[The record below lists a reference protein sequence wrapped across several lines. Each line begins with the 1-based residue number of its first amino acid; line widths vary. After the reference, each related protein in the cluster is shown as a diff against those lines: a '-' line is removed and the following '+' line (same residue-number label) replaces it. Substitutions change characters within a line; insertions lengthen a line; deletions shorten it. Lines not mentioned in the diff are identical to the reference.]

1 MPIHPAFIHL
11 RLHSEY
17 SILDSTIR
25 IDEVVSKAVT
35 DQMPALALTDLSNL
49 FGLVKFYQSTYKNGI
64 KPILGCD
71 VWITNESDRNKP
83 VRLLLLCQSHAGY
96 LLLSRLLSRA
106 YRENQYHGKAE
117 IKEAWLHAN
126 ASGTEGLIALSGARY
141 GEIGLAIS
149 QNNLQ
154 HAETLTQKWADLF
167 PDRFY
172 IELQRD
178 GHANEAMLVHQSL
191 VLAKKFNLPAVA
203 TQSVQFLNAGDYRAH
218 EARACIAEGYVLDD
232 KRRPRNFTEQQYF
245 KTQAEITQLFADIP
259 SALANTIEIAKRC
272 NLVLELGV
280 NRLPLFP
287 TPNHESLEQYL
298 RDQASAGLEI
308 RLLKLFPDEATRI
321 SKIPQYQARLEFEVN
336 TIIQM
341 GFSGYFLI
349 VADFINWAKQNNV
362 PVGPGRGSG
371 AGSLVAYSLGITD
384 LDPLRYDLLF
394 ERFLNPE
401 RVSMPDFDIDFCQDR
416 RELVIE
422 YVKQRYGMEKVSQ
435 IATFGTMA
443 AKAVIRDI
451 GRVLDLPYNFVDQL
465 AKLVPF
471 EIGMTL
477 KKARQLEPQ
486 LNQRAE
492 EEEDVRNLLEL
503 AESLEGI
510 TRNIGMHAG
519 GVLIASSEITDFC
532 PIYCTE
538 SGDSV
543 VSQLDKDD
551 VEKVGLVKFD
561 FLGLRTLTTLD
572 RAVGY
577 IRASQKNSLSSGNN
591 DIDSTQPLF
600 SLETLPLDDESTYA
614 LMRKGNAVGIFQFE
628 SRGMIDLLQKAKPD
642 CFEDIIALVALY
654 RPGPMD
660 LIPEFIDRKHGKKTI
675 EYLDP
680 RLEPILGPTYG
691 IMIYQEQVMQIAQV
705 IGGYSLGSAD
715 LLRRAMGKKK
725 VEEMAQQRDIFVNGA
740 INNHLSKDKATELFG
755 LMEKFAGYGFNKSH
769 AAAYALIAF
778 QTAYLK
784 AHYPSEFMAA
794 CLSADMDDTDKV
806 HIFVEDSLANG
817 LTILSPDINL
827 SDYRFVPVD
836 QKTIRFGLGAV
847 KGTGESAISSI
858 IAVRE
863 QSGLFSD
870 LFDFCN
876 RVDRRIA
883 NRRVMESLIR
893 VGAFDAINPNRA
905 SLLASVGLAIE
916 SAEQMSRAASQT
928 NLFNEVD
935 GHAHMKPQL
944 VDVNAWSD
952 RDKLHHEKIS
962 LGYYFSGHPFDTY
975 APELKRFIRT
985 RLDRLNPSRE
995 PQLLAGIIHS
1005 IRIQMTRRG
1014 RMCIINLDDGKARVE
1029 AVVFSELFDANRAW
1043 LKEDQLLVIEAKIGN
1058 RGYNNEE
1065 DDELRIT
1072 AEQLY
1077 DLAGIRSRFAKQ
1089 LKIRCDQTTLP
1100 NTDKLKA
1107 LLLPFS
1113 YQAQKSNSFSN
1124 SNQTSCLVTL
1134 TYQNALA
1141 SGDLELG
1148 TDWRVNLHDD
1158 LLQSLTAHFGTES
1171 VEIIY

>member
-1 MPIHPAFIHL
+1 MPTKPAFIHL
-11 RLHSEY
+11 RMHSEY

-25 IDEVVSKAVT
+25 IPEVIAKAVA
-35 DQMPALALTDLSNL
+35 DQMPALALTDLANL
-49 FGLVKFYQSTYKNGI
+49 FGLVKFYQSAYKNGI

-71 VWITNESDRNKP
+71 AWITNESDRNKP
-83 VRLLLLCQSHAGY
+83 IRLLLLCQSHAGY

-106 YRENQYHGKAE
+106 YRENQYHGRAE
-117 IKEAWLHAN
+117 IRASWL
-126 ASGTEGLIALSGARY
+126 SPTEWGTQGLIALSGARL
-141 GEIGLAIS
+141 GDIGLAIL
-149 QNNLQ
+149 QNNVRQ
-154 HAETLTQKWADLF
+154 AEVLAQKWADLF

-172 IELQRD
+172 IEIQKD
-178 GHANEAMLVHQSL
+178 GHADETMLVQQSL
-191 VLAKKFNLPAVA
+191 VLAQKFDLPAVA
-203 TQSVQFLNAGDYRAH
+203 TQAVQFLNAEDYRAH
-218 EARACIAEGYVLDD
+218 EARVCIAEGYILED
-232 KRRPRNFTEQQYF
+232 KRRPKNFTEQQYF
-245 KTQAEITQLFADIP
+245 KTQTEMTQLFADIP

-287 TPNHESLEQYL
+287 TPNNESLDHYL
-298 RDQASAGLEI
+298 RTQAEAGLERRMI
-308 RLLKLFPDEATRI
+308 SLFPDTEVRTG
-321 SKIPQYQARLEFEVN
+321 KMPKYQARLEFEVN

-341 GFSGYFLI
+341 GFAGYFLI
-349 VADFINWAKQNNV
+349 VADFINWAKHNNV

-401 RVSMPDFDIDFCQDR
+401 RISMPDFDIDFCQDR

-422 YVKQRYGMEKVSQ
+422 YVKQRYGTGKVSQ

-451 GRVLDLPYNFVDQL
+451 GRVMDLPYNFVDQL

-471 EIGMTL
+471 ELGMTL

-492 EEEDVRNLLEL
+492 AEEDVRNLLEL

-538 SGDSV
+538 SADSV

-551 VEKVGLVKFD
+551 VEKIGLVKFD
-561 FLGLRTLTTLD
+561 FLGLRTLTILD
-572 RAVGY
+572 RAIDY
-577 IRASQKNSLSSGNN
+577 IRQSQQTSESFAA
-591 DIDSTQPLF
+591 QPF
-600 SLETLPLDDESTYA
+600 SLETLSLEDEATYA
-614 LMRKGNAVGIFQFE
+614 LMRKGNTVGIFQFE

-642 CFEDIIALVALY
+642 RFEDIVALVALY

-660 LIPEFIDRKHGKKTI
+660 LIPEFIDRKHGKKMI
-675 EYLDP
+675 EYLDS

-725 VEEMAQQRDIFVNGA
+725 VEEMAQQRDIFVTGAVNNG
-740 INNHLSKDKATELFG
+740 LDQDKATELFG

-784 AHYPSEFMAA
+784 AHYPAEFMAA

-806 HIFVEDSLANG
+806 QIFVEDSITNG
-817 LTILSPDINL
+817 LKILPPDINL
-827 SDYRFVPVD
+827 SDYRFIPVD
-836 QKTIRFGLGAV
+836 SKTIRFGLGAV
-847 KGTGESAISSI
+847 KGTGESAVNSI

-863 QSGLFSD
+863 QTGPFTD

-893 VGAFDAINPNRA
+893 VGAFDIIHSNRA

-916 SAEQMSRAASQT
+916 SAEQISQAASQA
-928 NLFNEVD
+928 NLFGEMD
-935 GHAHMKPQL
+935 GQSHLQQQL
-944 VDVNAWSD
+944 VHAEPWPE
-952 RDKLHHEKIS
+952 REKLRQEKIG

-975 APELKRFIRT
+975 APELKRFIHT
-985 RLDRLNPSRE
+985 RLDRLHPQRE

-1005 IRIQMTRRG
+1005 IRVQMTRRG
-1014 RMCIINLDDGKARVE
+1014 RMGIINLDDGNARVE
-1029 AVVFSELFDANRAW
+1029 IIVFSELFDANRVW
-1043 LKEDQLLVIEAKIGN
+1043 LKEDQLLIAEAKIGM
-1058 RGYNNEE
+1058 RGYNGNE

-1089 LKIRCDQTTLP
+1089 IRIRCNSSTLGQIP
-1100 NTDKLKA
+1100 SLKT
-1107 LLLPFS
+1107 LLTPFS
-1113 YQAQKSNSFSN
+1113 PQTQKSCENY
-1124 SNQTSCLVTL
+1124 CPVTL
-1134 TYQNALA
+1134 VYHNDFAN
-1141 SGDLELG
+1141 SELELG
-1148 TDWRVNLHDD
+1148 NNWQVYLHDD
-1158 LLQSLTAHFGTES
+1158 LLQSLNAYFKTGN

>member
-1 MPIHPAFIHL
+1 MPTTPAFIHL
-11 RLHSEY
+11 RLHSEF

-25 IDEVVSKAVT
+25 IPDAVAKAVA
-35 DQMPALALTDLSNL
+35 DQMPALALTDLANL
-49 FGLVKFYQSTYKNGI
+49 FGLVKFYQSAIKNGV
-64 KPILGCD
+64 KPVLGCD
-71 VWITNESDRNKP
+71 VWITNETDRNKP

-106 YRENQYHGKAE
+106 YRENQYHGRAE
-117 IKEAWLHAN
+117 IKETWLQPDEF
-126 ASGTEGLIALSGARY
+126 GTAGLIALSGGRF
-141 GEIGLAIS
+141 GDIGHAIL
-149 QNNLQ
+149 QNN
-154 HAETLTQKWADLF
+154 AEQATVQARKWADLF

-172 IELQRD
+172 LEIQRD
-178 GHANEAMLVHQSL
+178 GHAHETMLVQQTL
-191 VLAKKFNLPAVA
+191 MLAQTFDLPVVA
-203 TQSVQFLNAGDYRAH
+203 THPVQFLNVDDYRAH
-218 EARACIAEGYVLDD
+218 EARVCIAEGYTLDD
-232 KRRPRNFTEQQYF
+232 KRRPKHYTEQQYF
-245 KTQAEITQLFADIP
+245 KTQDEMAQLFADIP
-259 SALANTIEIAKRC
+259 SALTNTIEIAKRC
-272 NLVLELGV
+272 NLVLELGI

-287 TPNHESLEQYL
+287 TPNNESLDQYL
-298 RDQASAGLEI
+298 RDQASAGL
-308 RLLKLFPDEATRI
+308 RKRMLQLFPDDHVRTEKLQR
-321 SKIPQYQARLEFEVN
+321 YQSRLEFEVN

-341 GFSGYFLI
+341 GFAGYFLI
-349 VADFINWAKQNNV
+349 VADFINWAKQNDV

-416 RELVIE
+416 RELVID
-422 YVKQRYGMEKVSQ
+422 YVKQRYGTGKVSQ
-435 IATFGTMA
+435 IATFGSMA

-451 GRVLDLPYNFVDQL
+451 GRVMDLPYNFVDQL

-486 LNQRAE
+486 LNLRAE
-492 EEEDVRNLLEL
+492 AEEDVRNLLEL
-503 AESLEGI
+503 AESLEGL

-538 SGDSV
+538 SADAV

-551 VEKVGLVKFD
+551 VEKIGLVKFD
-561 FLGLRTLTTLD
+561 FLGLRTLTILD

-577 IRASQKNSLSSGNN
+577 IRQLHPNEDPSA
-591 DIDSTQPLF
+591 PPF
-600 SLETLPLDDESTYA
+600 SLESLPLDDEATYA

-642 CFEDIIALVALY
+642 RFEDIIALVALY

-660 LIPEFIDRKHGKKTI
+660 LIPEFIDRKHGRKTI

-680 RLEPILGPTYG
+680 RLEPILGSTYG

-740 INNHLSKDKATELFG
+740 VANGLSEDKATELFG

-784 AHYPSEFMAA
+784 AHYPAAFMAA

-806 HIFVEDSLANG
+806 QIFVEDSIANG
-817 LTILSPDINL
+817 LKILPPDINQ
-827 SDYRFVPVD
+827 SVYRFIPVD
-836 QKTIRFGLGAV
+836 SQTIRFGLGAV
-847 KGTGESAISSI
+847 KGTGESAINAI
-858 IAVRE
+858 TATRE
-863 QSGLFSD
+863 QDGIFAD

-893 VGAFDAINPNRA
+893 VGAFDTLNPNRA
-905 SLLASVGLAIE
+905 SLMASVGVAIE
-916 SAEQMSRAASQT
+916 AAEQQSQASNQA
-928 NLFNEVD
+928 NLFGD
-935 GHAHMKPQL
+935 FDSQSHLQTQL
-944 VDVNAWSD
+944 IQTEPWSK
-952 RDKLHHEKIS
+952 REQLHQEKIS

-975 APELKRFIRT
+975 APELKQFIRT
-985 RLDRLNPSRE
+985 RLDRLNPNPE

-1005 IRIQMTRRG
+1005 LRVQMTRRG
-1014 RMCIINLDDGKARVE
+1014 RMGVINLDDGKARLEV
-1029 AVVFSELFDANRAW
+1029 VVFSELFDANRAW
-1043 LKEDQLLVIEAKIGN
+1043 LKEDQLLIVEAKVSN
-1058 RGYNNEE
+1058 RAYNGEE
-1065 DDELRIT
+1065 DSELRIT
-1072 AEQLY
+1072 AEHLY
-1077 DLAGIRSRFAKQ
+1077 DLAGIRTRFAKR
-1089 LKIRCDQTTLP
+1089 LLIRCDATTNDLISSFK
-1100 NTDKLKA
+1100 T
-1107 LLLPFS
+1107 LLTPFS
-1113 YQAQKSNSFSN
+1113 PQAQKHYANY
-1124 SNQTSCLVTL
+1124 CPVTL
-1134 TYQNALA
+1134 QYRNESA
-1141 SGDLELG
+1141 SSELELG
-1148 TDWRVNLHDD
+1148 NDWRVYLHDD
-1158 LLQSLTAHFGTES
+1158 LLESLDSHFQRKNI
-1171 VEIIY
+1171 EIVY